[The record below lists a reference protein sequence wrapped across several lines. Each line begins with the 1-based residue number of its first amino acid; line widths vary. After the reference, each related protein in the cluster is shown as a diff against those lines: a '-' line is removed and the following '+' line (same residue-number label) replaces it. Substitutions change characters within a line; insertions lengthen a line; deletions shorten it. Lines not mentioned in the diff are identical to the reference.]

1 MIYPTNTILNEK
13 KLFDEQKIFNDFKLI
28 TQERKEQINLLS
40 EQYKQGLV
48 LYGKK
53 NYLLN
58 ENYYIYANTL
68 NYLVNDKYQLM
79 TKDEKILFLIN
90 TIDPNCNIYETY
102 LNFSD
107 DLNNET
113 KINVMKNIFGFFSP
127 YLLKYEYYYIN
138 NVQKRLL
145 INVNKD
151 YLKNFMILAP
161 MVKNFDEVSDKRF
174 KQIQEQVELY
184 KEIPNIN
191 LNYQTCIY
199 NILYQSNILE
209 LNSMQEKVAFF
220 INAIDPELTLLKIY
234 SEESNYSNIQ
244 KRSIEEFGFFYKYL
258 IKIELLYYKRFCPN
272 KKLSYWS
279 LEQRPK

>member
-161 MVKNFDEVSDKRF
+161 MVKNFDEITDERF

-279 LEQRPK
+279 L

>member
-199 NILYQSNILE
+199 NI
-209 LNSMQEKVAFF
+209 
-220 INAIDPELTLLKIY
+220 
-234 SEESNYSNIQ
+234 
-244 KRSIEEFGFFYKYL
+244 
-258 IKIELLYYKRFCPN
+258 C
-272 KKLSYWS
+272 
-279 LEQRPK
+279 

>member
-161 MVKNFDEVSDKRF
+161 MVKNFDEVSDERF

>member
-113 KINVMKNIFGFFSP
+113 KINVMKNIFGFFST

-161 MVKNFDEVSDKRF
+161 MVRNFDEVSDERL

-199 NILYQSNILE
+199 NILYQSNVLE

-272 KKLSYWS
+272 TKLSDWS
-279 LEQRPK
+279 LEQKSK